1 MKRRQWLATLSAIAA
16 AATGSLG
23 WLWMRKHA
31 GNADR
36 HAIVQAVFSSPL
48 PPLTAQ
54 HLQLIRQL
62 RVSWFPIESGAPGI
76 DPLQP
81 LRGPH
86 SSLENAQ
93 QILQIQNPTLATQLL
108 AEVCLWIPEFVAS
121 ATLPAG
127 IYTLPADFSRDGQ
140 PRPFEFQPE
149 HLPLLHAAQWREI
162 GADNVSDVLANEES
176 SQTLWPMPYIDG
188 KRPYGDRSY
197 YQIDMAELLG
207 QPYAKDAHGRYILPA
222 EKDETLKQL
231 HLQTQEALQLLLMH
245 GTPAP
250 EQASKP

>member
-93 QILQIQNPTLATQLL
+93 QILQIQNPPLDFGVCRISHLASRHLH
-108 AEVCLWIPEFVAS
+108 IAS
-121 ATLPAG
+121 RLFTRWATP
-127 IYTLPADFSRDGQ
+127 
-140 PRPFEFQPE
+140 
-149 HLPLLHAAQWREI
+149 PLRVSARAPNFAAR
-162 GADNVSDVLANEES
+162 S
-176 SQTLWPMPYIDG
+176 PMA
-188 KRPYGDRSY
+188 RNR
-197 YQIDMAELLG
+197 
-207 QPYAKDAHGRYILPA
+207 R
-222 EKDETLKQL
+222 
-231 HLQTQEALQLLLMH
+231 
-245 GTPAP
+245 
-250 EQASKP
+250 